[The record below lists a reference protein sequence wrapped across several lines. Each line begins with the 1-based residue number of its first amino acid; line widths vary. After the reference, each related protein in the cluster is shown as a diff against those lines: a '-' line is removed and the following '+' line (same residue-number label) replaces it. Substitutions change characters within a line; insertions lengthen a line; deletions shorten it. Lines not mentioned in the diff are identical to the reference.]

1 MNTDMKAKGPGQ
13 GGPGQRG
20 GGFSFGDDRG
30 GGGGRGGDRDGRRG
44 GGGRD
49 KREGGGGASYRVINE
64 LSAVEKA
71 LTKADFA
78 AMKQPL
84 SEVLKALR
92 SLRLQ
97 SLSHLDLNARG
108 KLITSLMR
116 VMRLPRPK
124 DAEPVEAAPVEAA
137 PVEAPPVEAAPV
149 ESASVEGVTAD
160 AAPAESAPTDAAA
173 APAAPPAVAPPAVAD
188 PAQQW
193 RDTQF
198 TIGLIWRSV
207 NDADRAQAAFENAG
221 RQPSEADV
229 AIPAGEPAQ
238 AKPARGERPERGAR
252 KERGG
257 ERGEPR
263 RPVVE
268 RAPRLERPEPF
279 TPTGDWQADAAKLEQ
294 LGRTRD
300 AGRLHE
306 KNKSF
311 VDAVRLYQGGS
322 DLKAALR
329 CAALG
334 KLDAELAALSAKL
347 KPEEVIEALERAEA
361 WEKLME
367 LHVARQDFESIAKL
381 YERALQF
388 DQAAL
393 AWERAQK
400 YALARKAYER
410 AKDFP
415 AANRMREL
423 EVAKL
428 IERGDRL
435 GAATLLMT
443 VGRKAEAMEAL
454 KQLPGPK
461 AFSFMQKLKLGAE
474 ATAFG
479 KEELAKAEAASN
491 GLQRARWLELL
502 GDPKAAVEAYLAISR
517 KDKAALVLADQG
529 DWKQAAE
536 LMEAAAQLDKASE
549 FFTKAGDA
557 TNAERV
563 KALPRAAPAAAPA
576 VSDEGEAAPAE
587 AELVAAP
594 AEVSTPP
601 DVQNLA

>member
-13 GGPGQRG
+13 GGQGQRG

-30 GGGGRGGDRDGRRG
+30 GGRGGDRDGKR
-44 GGGRD
+44 GGRD
-49 KREGGGGASYRVINE
+49 KREGGGGASYRVVNE

-92 SLRLQ
+92 TLRLQ
-97 SLSHLDLNARG
+97 SLAQLDLNARG

-124 DAEPVEAAPVEAA
+124 DAAPAEVPA
-137 PVEAPPVEAAPV
+137 PVEAPPAEAAPV
-149 ESASVEGVTAD
+149 EVAPVEVAPAEAASESAPAEAAPPSGD
-160 AAPAESAPTDAAA
+160 AAPVETVAAAA
-173 APAAPPAVAPPAVAD
+173 APVVEVAPD
-188 PAQQW
+188 PAQLW
-193 RDTQF
+193 KDTQF

-207 NDADRAQAAFENAG
+207 HDAERAQAAFENAG

-229 AIPAGEPAQ
+229 AVPAASAAEPERGAR
-238 AKPARGERPERGAR
+238 PARGERPERGAR
-252 KERGG
+252 A
-257 ERGEPR
+257 ERGER

-268 RAPRLERPEPF
+268 RAPRLERPAPF
-279 TPTGDWQADAAKLEQ
+279 VPTGDWQADAAKLEQ
-294 LGRTRD
+294 MGRTRD

-311 VDAVRLYQGGS
+311 ADAVRLYQGGA

-334 KLDAELAALSAKL
+334 KLDAELAVLSAKL

-410 AKDFP
+410 AKDFG

-423 EVAKL
+423 EVSKL

-443 VGRKAEAMEAL
+443 VGKKAEALEAL

-479 KEELAKAEAASN
+479 REELAKAEAASN

-502 GDPKAAVEAYLAISR
+502 GDPKAAIEAYLSISR
-517 KDKAALVLADQG
+517 KDKAALVLAELG

-536 LMEAAAQLDKASE
+536 LMEAAGQLDKASE
-549 FFTKAGDA
+549 FFTKAGDTA
-557 TNAERV
+557 SAERV
-563 KALPRAAPAAAPA
+563 AALPRVAPAAPPAEPAAPADETPA
-576 VSDEGEAAPAE
+576 
-587 AELVAAP
+587 
-594 AEVSTPP
+594 TP